1 MIFPRKI
8 EPELIENLPNRRAL
22 IILGARQTGKTTLLK
37 RIQAQIQDEKTLYF
51 DLEQQDSIRLFKEG
65 VDSFIQYLDDQG
77 FSESERVVVFI
88 DEIQYLDEFSNFIK
102 LAVDHYSHRL
112 KLIVS
117 GSSAAQIKYQFKDSL
132 VGRKFIYKLH
142 PLSFRE
148 FVIFK
153 NESSISKHL
162 GTHYQEADL
171 ETLNRTFKK
180 RIDALYH
187 EFMIYGG
194 YPEVVLAQS
203 VSLKKNI
210 LEEIIQTYVL
220 KDIRNLFTI
229 EKINAFNHLVR
240 ILALQSGQLFN
251 RENVGNEIKL
261 NMRTLDRYILILADT
276 YLIQP
281 VKPLYS
287 NKPKELK
294 KMPKIFLNDT
304 GLRNSLMNN
313 FNGFDHRAD
322 GGELFE
328 SAIFSALWKNK
339 GSLDELYFWRTTM
352 GKEIDFVLQ
361 MGAEYVP
368 FEVKKTLRKK
378 NYLESFGKL
387 YPCNTLN
394 MVYLNESKIRIPD
407 NINLIPAWAL

>member
-1 MIFPRKI
+1 MTFSREI
-8 EPELIENLPNRRAL
+8 EPELIENMSNRRAL
-22 IILGARQTGKTTLLK
+22 FILGARQTGKTTLLK
-37 RIQAQIQDEKTLYF
+37 RIRDKIQDEKTLYF
-51 DLEQQDSIRLFKEG
+51 DLERQDTIRLFNKG
-65 VDSFIQYLDDQG
+65 IDSFITYLNDHG

-88 DEIQYLDEFSNFIK
+88 DEIQYLEEFSNFIK

-153 NESSISKHL
+153 NESPISKHL
-162 GTHYQEADL
+162 GPNYHEADL
-171 ETLNRTFKK
+171 ETLFRTFKK
-180 RIDALYH
+180 RIYVLYQ
-187 EFMIYGG
+187 EFILYGG

-203 VSLKKNI
+203 VSLKKKI

-229 EKINAFNHLVR
+229 EKINEFNHLVR

-261 NMRTLDRYILILADT
+261 NMRTLDRYVRILEDT

-304 GLRNSLMNN
+304 GLKNSLMNN
-313 FNGFDHRAD
+313 FNGLDNRTD
-322 GGELFE
+322 TGELFE
-328 SAIFSALWKNK
+328 SAVFSALWKNMEP
-339 GSLDELYFWRTTM
+339 LDELFFWRTTG
-352 GKEIDFVLQ
+352 GKEIDFILQ
-361 MGAEYVP
+361 RGPEYVP
-368 FEVKKTLRKK
+368 IEVKVKQGKSNHL
-378 NYLESFGKL
+378 NYFSNL
-387 YPCNTLN
+387 YDCSELN
-394 MVYLNESKIRIPD
+394 MVYLRQTGQKLSEAITY
-407 NINLIPAWAL
+407 LPAWVM